1 MRNPPRNDRSSPLS
15 MGSVYRFVSLSEMS
29 GLLGGVA
36 GSFNESGRSRRLLIL
51 SLGVLSSGMMASA
64 AKAQMVVKRAKG
76 ICCTTGDRTP
86 DNPLV
91 GESIDVTLSECGGT
105 F

>member
-15 MGSVYRFVSLSEMS
+15 MGSVYRSVSLSEMS

-51 SLGVLSSGMMASA
+51 SLGVLSLGMMASA
-64 AKAQMVVKRAKG
+64 AKAQTFVKCAKR
-76 ICCTTGDRTP
+76 ITCTTGDRTP

-91 GESIDVTLSECGGT
+91 GESIDLTLSECGGT

>member
-51 SLGVLSSGMMASA
+51 SLGVLSLGMMASA
-64 AKAQMVVKRAKG
+64 AKAQTFVKCAKG
-76 ICCTTGDRTP
+76 ITCTTGDRTP

-91 GESIDVTLSECGGT
+91 GGSIDLTLSECGGI

>member
-15 MGSVYRFVSLSEMS
+15 MGSVYRSVSLSEMS

-64 AKAQMVVKRAKG
+64 AKAQMVVNCVKG
-76 ICCTTGDRTP
+76 ISCTGDRTP

-91 GESIDVTLSECGGT
+91 GKSIDLTLSECGGT

>member
-36 GSFNESGRSRRLLIL
+36 GSFNESGRRRRLLIL
-51 SLGVLSSGMMASA
+51 SLGVLSLGMMASA
-64 AKAQMVVKRAKG
+64 AKAQTVVKCAKG
-76 ICCTTGDRTP
+76 ITCGTGDRTP
-86 DNPLV
+86 DDPLV
-91 GESIDVTLSECGGT
+91 GRSIDLALSECGGT